1 MASVLLAVGQA
12 AGGASAQ
19 AAFGSITFPTSSG
32 VDGITYLQPGVC
44 RGHNTF
50 PLHSI

>member
-1 MASVLLAVGQA
+1 MHSVLLAVGQA

-19 AAFGSITFPTSSG
+19 AAFGSVIFPTSSG

-44 RGHNTF
+44 KGHNTF
-50 PLHSI
+50 PLYSI